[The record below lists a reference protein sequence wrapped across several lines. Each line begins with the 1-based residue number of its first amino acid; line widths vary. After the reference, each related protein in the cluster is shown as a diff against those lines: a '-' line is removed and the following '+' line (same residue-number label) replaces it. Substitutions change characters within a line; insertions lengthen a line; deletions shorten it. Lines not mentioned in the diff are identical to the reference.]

1 MNNVLR
7 RADIGR
13 RMAALGCCFFFSLP
27 GFAAG
32 GSPWSFRAEA
42 STLYDN
48 NISKSQAESDIEEDL
63 FFSGSAQASYTK
75 GFGFSQALTFT
86 AEARVEEFQDFE
98 GLSNT
103 QAGGMVDYRFQSRSG
118 FTAPTYSIFFRAMQ
132 ADFETDNR
140 DSNIFDLGFSAT
152 RRLTTLIT
160 GTLGVTA
167 TRRDAD
173 QGEVFNLERVRYFGN
188 LDWLLSQR
196 VAVYGTFSFIDGDV
210 FSTATPTVPIIN
222 WAEAIEPDNAFGG
235 VDNNKF
241 VYRLDAETRI
251 LRLGINVALGHK
263 SAIDISVDQL
273 ESDGAGPI
281 EYNLTSV
288 AASFFYRF

>member
-7 RADIGR
+7 RAEIAR
-13 RMAALGCCFFFSLP
+13 QIMALSCCAFISLP
-27 GFAAG
+27 GFAAAG
-32 GSPWSFRAEA
+32 GPWSFRAET
-42 STLYDN
+42 SIIHDN
-48 NISKSQAESDIEEDL
+48 NIGKSQWEGDIEEDL

-86 AEARVEEFQDFE
+86 AEARVEQFEEFD

-103 QAGGMVDYRFQSRSG
+103 QVGGAADYRFQTRSG
-118 FTAPTYSIFFRAMQ
+118 FTAPIYSLFIKAMQ
-132 ADFETDNR
+132 ADFETDIR

-152 RRLTTLIT
+152 RRLTSRIT

-167 TRRDAD
+167 TQRDAD
-173 QGEVFNLERVRYFGN
+173 QGEVFNLERTRYFGN
-188 LDWLLSQR
+188 LDWTLSR
-196 VAVYGTFSFIDGDV
+196 SVAVYGTYSFIDGDV
-210 FSTATPTVPIIN
+210 FSTATPRLSIIN
-222 WAEAIEPDNAFGG
+222 WADAIEPDNAFGG
-235 VDNNKF
+235 IANNKA

-251 LRLGINVALGHK
+251 LRLGVNIGLGSK

-273 ESDGAGPI
+273 ESDAAGPI
-281 EYNLTSV
+281 EYDLTSV

>member
-13 RMAALGCCFFFSLP
+13 RIAALGCCLFVSLP
-27 GFAAG
+27 GLAAG

-42 STLYDN
+42 SIISDN
-48 NISKSQAESDIEEDL
+48 NIGKSQSDSDIEQDL
-63 FFSGSAQASYTK
+63 FFSGSAQANYTMAL
-75 GFGFSQALTFT
+75 GFSQALTVT
-86 AEARVEEFQDFE
+86 AEARVEEFQDFD

-103 QAGGMVDYRFQSRSG
+103 QAGGAVDYRFQTRSG
-118 FTAPTYSIFFRAMQ
+118 FTAPTYSIFLRAMQ
-132 ADFETDNR
+132 TDFETDIR

-152 RRLTTLIT
+152 RRLTSRIT
-160 GTLGVTA
+160 GTLGITA

-173 QGEVFNLERVRYFGN
+173 QSEVFDLARTRYFGN
-188 LDWLLSQR
+188 LDWMLSQS
-196 VAVYGTFSFIDGDV
+196 VAVYGTYSFIDGDV

-235 VDNNKF
+235 VGNNKF

-251 LRLGINVALGHK
+251 LRLGVNIALGHK

-281 EYNLTSV
+281 EYDLTSV